1 MALHFKRMYGF
12 AASLAAGLL
21 LMFLSVIVFVIP
33 IKFALLFTFAN
44 EKIHS
49 KILTVIAIL
58 CKTCALMWYNLSY
71 IPFARRIVS
80 EIMILSL

>member
-1 MALHFKRMYGF
+1 MRSTAFLVGPEQQINM
-12 AASLAAGLL
+12 
-21 LMFLSVIVFVIP
+21 MFLSTLPLSMLDASFLHS
-33 IKFALLFTFAN
+33 FCALL
-44 EKIHS
+44 IHS